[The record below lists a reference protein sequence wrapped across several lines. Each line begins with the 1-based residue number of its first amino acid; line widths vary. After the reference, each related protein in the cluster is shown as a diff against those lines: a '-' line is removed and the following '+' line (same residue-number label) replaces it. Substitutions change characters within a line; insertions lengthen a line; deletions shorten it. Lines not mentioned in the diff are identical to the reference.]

1 MQEERIAY
9 ILEKLDQQGKV
20 LVSELS
26 RELHV
31 SEMTIRLDLKF
42 LNDQGLIRRVHG
54 RLSRDYSQDRRRH

>member
-31 SEMTIRLDLKF
+31 SEMTIA
-42 LNDQGLIRRVHG
+42 LI
-54 RLSRDYSQDRRRH
+54 